1 MSVTRVG
8 SPVDRRALGHLDAP
22 TARLMRIC
30 QIASVG
36 QVGHVGHVGQ
46 VGHWADA
53 PTYLGRRT
61 RKNPG
66 WSGPGFKV

>member
-8 SPVDRRALGHLDAP
+8 SPVDRRALDHLDAP

-30 QIASVG
+30 QIAS
-36 QVGHVGHVGQ
+36 VGHVGHVGQ